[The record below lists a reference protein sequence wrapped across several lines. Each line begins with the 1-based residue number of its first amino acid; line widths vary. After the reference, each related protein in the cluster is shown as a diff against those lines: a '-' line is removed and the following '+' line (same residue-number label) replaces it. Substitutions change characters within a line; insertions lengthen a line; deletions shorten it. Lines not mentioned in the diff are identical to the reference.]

1 MKKFLL
7 VGLLLLAAPSSAAA
21 APCKASFKVLHD
33 DRIGAAELPAGNYS
47 ITLGPNADLNCYSA
61 SQLFT
66 RFLQDWDGN
75 LPGGWSVAA
84 QGSGKAAFRKG
95 GVLGFSVAK
104 GAKEEQAEPTS
115 GVLCPGTFTVN
126 STSLVGPLRFRKGP
140 YLLYLPP
147 LSALSCNRASVLFT
161 RFLGNGG
168 TLPSPWQVKAQS
180 ATFYKPDHPQ
190 RSAFRVE
197 SLGGAG

>member
-7 VGLLLLAAPSSAAA
+7 VGLLLLVAPSSASAA
-21 APCKASFKVLHD
+21 SCPASFKVLHD

-47 ITLGPNADLNCYSA
+47 ITLGPASELNCYSA

-66 RFLQDWDGN
+66 RFLQDYDGN

-84 QGSGKAAFRKG
+84 QGKGKAAFRKG
-95 GVLGFSVAK
+95 GALGFSVAK
-104 GAKEEQAEPTS
+104 GAVEEKAEPTS

-126 STSLVGPLRFRKGP
+126 SSSLVGPLTFRKGP

-161 RFLGNGG
+161 RFLGNRGA
-168 TLPSPWQVKAQS
+168 LPSPWRVTPQT
-180 ATFYKPDHPQ
+180 ATFYKPAHPQ

-197 SLGGAG
+197 SLGVG